1 MNEQFT
7 FEIDEN
13 QVDLAQLEKAYRLD
27 LNKTQTCPVCHE
39 PQKKYIIVSDDFL
52 GYAVQCASCGFV
64 GPWSTD
70 IQKSIAYFNKIT
82 CDHQR
87 GF

>member
-7 FEIDEN
+7 FEIDSE
-13 QVDLAQLEKAYRLD
+13 QVELAQLERAYRID
-27 LNKTQTCPVCHE
+27 LNEVQTCPVCHE
-39 PQKKYIIVSDDFL
+39 VQKKYVIVSDDML
-52 GYAVQCASCGFV
+52 GYAVQCTFCGFV
-64 GPWSTD
+64 GPYNSD
-70 IQKSIAYFNKIT
+70 IRRSIGYFNKIT